1 MVSPRCSLRFLERV
15 VPVVLTQHAPAM
27 GTVPGLAQT
36 LLCTDQPQS
45 EAPVPLCTKLF
56 T

>member
-1 MVSPRCSLRFLERV
+1 MVSPRRSLRFLERV
-15 VPVVLTQHAPAM
+15 VPVVLSQHAPAM

-36 LLCTDQPQS
+36 LVRTDQTQP